1 MNREELQD
9 QLTEIELQCAQMKLK
24 FLYYLGGITIIATI
38 IIVVVQND
46 LRAHLTKCQ
55 ESVLGTESAVGRC
68 DYPARI
74 MRVKGVWI
82 CSCRS
87 ERETKRGIE

>member
-9 QLTEIELQCAQMKLK
+9 QLTEIEMK

-87 ERETKRGIE
+87 ESETKRGIE

>member
-1 MNREELQD
+1 
-9 QLTEIELQCAQMKLK
+9 MKI
-24 FLYYLGGITIIATI
+24 LYYLGGIGIIA
-38 IIVVVQND
+38 IIVVAVTQND
-46 LRAHLTKCQ
+46 LRAHFTKCQ

-87 ERETKRGIE
+87 ESETKRGIE